1 MIDRIRKVSKR
12 VTNDDLAQ
20 AEFMAKRLK
29 HMEQQSARRFGLSYE
44 TYRMIL
50 NGEAEVDN
58 ITYTVRPRRQW
69 KTVIGYISIAA
80 MAVLLLLCLSVQG
93 MADSL
98 RASILR
104 VFSSLKAVQVVSVA
118 YDQYAGLQGYTVP
131 SLMPSGYVSSDHT
144 ATSTMLHISYVNET
158 GEEIQYS
165 YYPLDAAA
173 SYDNEHDKHRVFNSK
188 FGTVHVW
195 QVESGRSTACLL
207 VDGAYVQLDFDIAA
221 TDDEIRRIVDGLNRV
236 D

>member
-12 VTNDDLAQ
+12 ATNDDLAQ

-50 NGEAEVDN
+50 NGEAEVEH

-69 KTVIGYISIAA
+69 KTVISHISIAA
-80 MAVLLLLCLSVQG
+80 MALLLLLCLSVQG

-98 RASILR
+98 RAYILR
-104 VFSSLKAVQVVSVA
+104 VFSGQKAVQVVSVT
-118 YDQYAGLQGYTVP
+118 YDQYADLQGYTVP
-131 SLMPSGYVSSDHT
+131 TLMPSGYRSSAYI
-144 ATSTMLHISYVNET
+144 ATDDRLYMSYVNET

-165 YYPLDAAA
+165 YYPLDATA
-173 SYDNEHDKHRVFNSK
+173 SYNNAHDKHRVFNSK
-188 FGTVHVW
+188 FGTVHVR
-195 QVESGRSTACLL
+195 QAQSGQTTAYLL
-207 VDGAYVQLDFDIAA
+207 VNGAYVQLDFDLPA
-221 TDDEIRRIVDGLNRV
+221 TDDEIQWIVDGLNCL